1 MIIFFRFFFNI
12 LSYYLHVR
20 QTFPTTLPFGT
31 PETWNVFKEEK
42 VSAVD
47 QKTLSFKEKAQLIS
61 IMNFPFM
68 ISKFLNKLYF
78 LKVKTTN
85 PLPAD
90 NK

>member
-42 VSAVD
+42 VSPVD
-47 QKTLSFKEKAQLIS
+47 QKTEFQRKGS
-61 IMNFPFM
+61 INIYHEFHFYD
-68 ISKFLNKLYF
+68 I
-78 LKVKTTN
+78 KVFE
-85 PLPAD
+85 
-90 NK
+90 